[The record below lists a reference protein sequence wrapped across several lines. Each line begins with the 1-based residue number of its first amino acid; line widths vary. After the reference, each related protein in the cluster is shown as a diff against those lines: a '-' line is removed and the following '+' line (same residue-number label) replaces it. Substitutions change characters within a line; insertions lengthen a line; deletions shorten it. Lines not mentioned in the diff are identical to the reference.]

1 MNTRT
6 FYAQKGLSH
15 KLISMKK
22 SIIYT
27 KTGDLGKTSLIG
39 GTRVS
44 KSNIRLEA
52 YGTVDELNC
61 HLGMIRSYEINP
73 EDRDFIV
80 FLQKKLFS
88 AAGNLATDKTV
99 TSAKKATTISQN
111 DIEYIETEIDRLD
124 SLLPELTHFILPG
137 GNPQISACH
146 IARTVTRR
154 CERAIVRLSENEE
167 VEEQIVMFFN
177 RVSDYLFVLG
187 RKLAQDNNFE
197 ELSWVTS

>member
-1 MNTRT
+1 
-6 FYAQKGLSH
+6 
-15 KLISMKK
+15 MKK

-27 KTGDLGKTSLIG
+27 KTGDLGQTSLIG

-44 KSNIRLEA
+44 KSDLRLDA
-52 YGTVDELNC
+52 YGTVDELNS
-61 HLGMIRSYEINP
+61 HIGMIRSYEMDSKD
-73 EDRDFIV
+73 EDFIV

-88 AAGNLATDKTV
+88 AAGNLATDKNVVAT
-99 TSAKKATTISQN
+99 KKATTISKM
-111 DIEYIETEIDRLD
+111 DIEYIESEIDRLD
-124 SLLPELTHFILPG
+124 SLLPELSHFILPG

-154 CERAIVRLSENEE
+154 CERAIVRLSENEA
-167 VEEQIVMFFN
+167 VEEQIVTFFN

-197 ELSWVTS
+197 ELSWITS